1 MLSLIDHFLLS
12 LVCLVG
18 VEVFIRFHFLQCG
31 GVIYTAIVQARKVLL
46 SARIS
51 DHWKEKVIPAYSI
64 TLLINSLKIL
74 MILVSI
80 LLLFLVFSFL
90 SPSLMD
96 LTLST
101 FGIAESIIVAYLYVV
116 VRKRLYE

>member
-18 VEVFIRFHFLQCG
+18 VEVFIRFDFLQCG
-31 GVIYTAIVQARKVLL
+31 GVIYTAMLQARKVIL

-64 TLLINSLKIL
+64 IMLINSLKIL

-80 LLLFLVFSFL
+80 LLLFFVFSFL

-101 FGIAESIIVAYLYVV
+101 FGIAESIIVAYLYVL